1 MDQILD
7 HEICPLWRAHYPK
20 RLDDARSR
28 TLMFALC
35 RLILQD
41 NVGNAEADDLL
52 IKSNFRVMRCPV
64 RAGLEPPWMLKSS
77 LNGKRSL
84 WTNLKGWNLQIT
96 NCGGW
101 RE

>member
-7 HEICPLWRAHYPK
+7 HEIGPLWREHYPK

-64 RAGLEPPWMLKSS
+64 SVQ
-77 LNGKRSL
+77 N
-84 WTNLKGWNLQIT
+84 
-96 NCGGW
+96 
-101 RE
+101 REKTQGHESGTERFSR